1 MSQSGLA
8 IPCDEGATLSYFKHI
23 YVDIGDSQS
32 LSDNLSTFSGH
43 MANIASILTAVGGRD
58 LVLLDEVGTGTSPKE
73 GEAIAFAVISYLIKK
88 HAFTLVS
95 SHFEGL
101 KAYALS
107 HEEITNAS
115 MVFDEEKLLPTYKLK
130 MGLPGESY
138 GLVVAKRFGLPDE
151 VVATAKAYASSHE
164 ETSVTDAIKKLG
176 QVTKETEDEKAKV
189 LAQEAELAKKE
200 AALSSQEAALKLR
213 QDHYLSDV
221 EAKKNEM
228 LEAYKDQMDEI
239 LHSVERND
247 VKLHE
252 VISAKKQLEDLEEE
266 SIPRTFHGSRQSR
279 RLRQYSEPL

>member
-1 MSQSGLA
+1 MMSLIVTFYLQAEDGIRDDLVTGVQTCA
-8 IPCDEGATLSYFKHI
+8 LPI
-23 YVDIGDSQS
+23 Y
-32 LSDNLSTFSGH
+32 LSTFSGH

-138 GLVVAKRFGLPDE
+138 GLIVARRF
-151 VVATAKAYASSHE
+151 
-164 ETSVTDAIKKLG
+164 
-176 QVTKETEDEKAKV
+176 
-189 LAQEAELAKKE
+189 
-200 AALSSQEAALKLR
+200 R
-213 QDHYLSDV
+213 
-221 EAKKNEM
+221 
-228 LEAYKDQMDEI
+228 
-239 LHSVERND
+239 
-247 VKLHE
+247 
-252 VISAKKQLEDLEEE
+252 
-266 SIPRTFHGSRQSR
+266 
-279 RLRQYSEPL
+279 SE